1 MCVWG
6 VKERTFNE
14 FKFFR
19 VRLNIDKSIENIG
32 IVQTH
37 SFPPTYYCKENG
49 RANVKN
55 TTVFYCS
62 NDPLT
67 AMLEVKPKIGDEGYI
82 SLWKP
87 NVKRDVISA
96 ICLPTSLPN
105 TNPWNKIA
113 SNSHIHLLNSIAQ
126 SEQKDKVF
134 HLAYMYDFVA
144 ELYRLERPPYHI
156 TSMISWELIY
166 GQFIRDFIVYPSI
179 QNNYNTCNMAFH
191 PNFVYNNLILEKIIS
206 FKIIDTFNGQI
217 KFNLSE
223 KVGFFVNNKL
233 HWKNKTKEDL
243 IELKLQ

>member
-1 MCVWG
+1 
-6 VKERTFNE
+6 
-14 FKFFR
+14 
-19 VRLNIDKSIENIG
+19 
-32 IVQTH
+32 
-37 SFPPTYYCKENG
+37 
-49 RANVKN
+49 
-55 TTVFYCS
+55 
-62 NDPLT
+62 
-67 AMLEVKPKIGDEGYI
+67 MLEVKPKIGDEGYI